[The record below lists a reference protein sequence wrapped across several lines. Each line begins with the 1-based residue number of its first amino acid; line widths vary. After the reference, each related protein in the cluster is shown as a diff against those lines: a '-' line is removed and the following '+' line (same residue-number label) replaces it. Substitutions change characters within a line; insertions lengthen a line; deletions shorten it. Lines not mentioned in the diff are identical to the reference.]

1 MPPHGGSGR
10 HQTPGMEGCSGVSV
24 PAGGHLL
31 GLHEEVSAGL
41 ALRWEGGE
49 VSDPCSKAIL
59 IGMALSQWWP
69 L

>member
-1 MPPHGGSGR
+1 M
-10 HQTPGMEGCSGVSV
+10 SV
-24 PAGGHLL
+24 PAGGRLL